1 MGFVIRFHARCFWSQ
16 GFIHSFTGKF
26 WWHDQKPLGSWNSH
40 GLTTSFETNLLFSRA
55 TCNLEKGA
63 CLLIIK
69 PGASYFFHCF
79 GGEIDG
85 NHLRRPKIDQVIG
98 RYVMS
103 RRAMG
108 HGKPDEGV
116 QLKVIHWFLKEKNI
130 YYGLLWW
137 FLTYFCLTAIIF
149 LGVGDVISTFI
160 MWVQENPKS
169 RSWFFLPSLWVLPSL
184 KTKSSPMKVS
194 MVSW

>member
-1 MGFVIRFHARCFWSQ
+1 
-16 GFIHSFTGKF
+16 
-26 WWHDQKPLGSWNSH
+26 
-40 GLTTSFETNLLFSRA
+40 
-55 TCNLEKGA
+55 
-63 CLLIIK
+63 
-69 PGASYFFHCF
+69 
-79 GGEIDG
+79 
-85 NHLRRPKIDQVIG
+85 
-98 RYVMS
+98 MS

-160 MWVQENPKS
+160 M
-169 RSWFFLPSLWVLPSL
+169 
-184 KTKSSPMKVS
+184 
-194 MVSW
+194 